1 VDFELKPV
9 HFLAMIESTPPV
21 AAEAS
26 VTEKTVVVAKPR
38 RVFIGNMH
46 PSTSEGDLI
55 KLFQNFGTVKEV
67 AYLWHKFGPNKG
79 QPKGYAFVE
88 MGSTSETDKAI
99 AQLNGAKLKGRV
111 LYVSYSE
118 NESMLSSGSK
128 SSGAVKYDGR
138 NSTGKRPMEG
148 KKDEKSLSESRLLKK
163 QKGELMSVEE
173 RMRKLQE
180 AIDAAK

>member
-1 VDFELKPV
+1 MSESAPSGTAASDAEKP
-9 HFLAMIESTPPV
+9 LV
-21 AAEAS
+21 A
-26 VTEKTVVVAKPR
+26 AKPR

-88 MGSTSETDKAI
+88 MGSTADTDKAI
-99 AQLNGAKLKGRV
+99 ANLNGAKMKGRV

-128 SSGAVKYDGR
+128 TSGAVKYDSR
-138 NSTGKRPMEG
+138 SSTGKRPNEV

-173 RMRKLQE
+173 RMRKLQQ